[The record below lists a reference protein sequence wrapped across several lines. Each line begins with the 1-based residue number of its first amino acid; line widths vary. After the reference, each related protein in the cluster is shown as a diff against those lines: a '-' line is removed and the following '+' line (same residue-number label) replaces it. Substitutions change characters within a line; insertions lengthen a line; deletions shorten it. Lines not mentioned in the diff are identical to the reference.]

1 MSLGNLRPVTLLKPF
16 YYNNLQ
22 DIDSIAKQGQGEG
35 EQRGYLSGVE
45 VSLQVHPSRRHPGG
59 PRESG

>member
-1 MSLGNLRPVTLLKPF
+1 MKPF

-35 EQRGYLSGVE
+35 EQRGYLGGVE